1 MADKTAPQLH
11 SIKEVAAYLKVT
23 ERTVRRWIH
32 DGAITAYRFGRQW
45 RITHSDFTVFA
56 EAHRKERRFDVR

>member
-1 MADKTAPQLH
+1 MPVSTDTLY
-11 SIKEVAAYLKVT
+11 SIQEVSAFLRVT

-45 RITHSDFTVFA
+45 RITEGDFRAFA
-56 EAHRKERRFDVR
+56 EGHRSVRRLDVR

>member
-1 MADKTAPQLH
+1 MPLNPDPLY
-11 SIKEVAAYLKVT
+11 SIKEVSRFLCVT

-45 RITHSDFTVFA
+45 RITESDFRAFA
-56 EAHRKERRFDVR
+56 EGHRSVRRLDVR

>member
-1 MADKTAPQLH
+1 MRDNADPLY
-11 SIKEVAAYLKVT
+11 SIQDVAEFLRVT

-45 RITHSDFTVFA
+45 RVKQSDFRAFA
-56 EAHRKERRFDVR
+56 EANRNVRRFDVR